1 MDLKS
6 FNAFTIQT
14 RRRATLVCTA
24 CLLLLGLGFPV
35 AKDGQPARLLRLAVA
50 DATYAAP
57 TLVPEAKGNFTQEG
71 LALEI
76 QHLRGT
82 VRKQLPTNTA
92 TFNFLSQPSEAEVS
106 DEDALNFLR
115 VMSRAK
121 RFIKA
126 EPEQARTILGSAM
139 KVSEEE
145 IAASWKDLDFRLSLG
160 PMVVSDMEA
169 QERWAR
175 SSRLAPE
182 DASAPQ
188 VLQRIRLG
196 SLRRLDA
203 RAVRLFK

>member
-6 FNAFTIQT
+6 FNAFSIQT
-14 RRRATLVCTA
+14 RHRAILVCTA
-24 CLLLLGLGFPV
+24 CLLLLSLGFPV
-35 AKDGQPARLLRLAVA
+35 AQDSQPARPLRLAAV

-57 TLVPEAKGNFTQEG
+57 TLVTEARGNFTHEG
-71 LALEI
+71 LAREI

-82 VRKQLPTNTA
+82 VSKQLPTNTA
-92 TFNFLSQPSEAEVS
+92 TFNFLSQPSEAGVS
-106 DEDALNFLR
+106 DEDALKFLR

-126 EPEQARTILGSAM
+126 EPEQARTIVAGAM

-145 IAASWKDLDFRLSLG
+145 IADSWKDLDFRLSLG
-160 PMVVSDMEA
+160 QMVVSDMEA

-175 SSRLAPE
+175 SNRLVPE
-182 DASAPQ
+182 DAPAPQ

-196 SLRRLDA
+196 ALRQLDG